1 MMIHNKINKNHLK
14 IRVFNSKIYYNIIK
28 VLVIIKVKI
37 MIILL
42 LWTLKIIKL
51 NNKKMDNY
59 NKILYMNLLHNK
71 VDKNNSKK
79 IKIIKI
85 IQIIKV

>member
-1 MMIHNKINKNHLK
+1 
-14 IRVFNSKIYYNIIK
+14 
-28 VLVIIKVKI
+28 
-37 MIILL
+37 
-42 LWTLKIIKL
+42 
-51 NNKKMDNY
+51 MDNY